1 MTTRRQKAFVNKD
14 QVDTRILNV
23 EQRTFAYEIFLSR
36 NEYVKYLLRTS
47 RSNCN
52 VT

>member
-23 EQRTFAYEIFLSR
+23 EQRTFAYEFFCQEMNMR
-36 NEYVKYLLRTS
+36 NI
-47 RSNCN
+47 C
-52 VT
+52 